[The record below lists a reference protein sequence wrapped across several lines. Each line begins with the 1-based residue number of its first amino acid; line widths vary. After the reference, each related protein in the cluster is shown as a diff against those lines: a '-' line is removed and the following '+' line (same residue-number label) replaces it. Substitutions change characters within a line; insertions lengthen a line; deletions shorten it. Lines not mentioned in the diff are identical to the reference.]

1 MPRIQIHRVFVF
13 LWKQDK
19 NVSVM
24 SRLKAEMCP
33 KVSASGRC
41 QQFWGLD
48 PPKKLTFFAPNE
60 WWINCDK
67 FRTKS
72 DFNSF
77 FKLTYF
83 SVACPVTEASMPVF
97 PHRAKPNAALRSSTS
112 QCIYY
117 YLHFSCLLLPTFLL
131 LRRRNK
137 TFQQPSL
144 RCLGLRWITVR
155 LRHCSAKC
163 LGGFS
168 ISCES

>member
-1 MPRIQIHRVFVF
+1 MARIQTHRVFVF

-24 SRLKAEMCP
+24 SRP
-33 KVSASGRC
+33 KSQC
-41 QQFWGLD
+41 QWEAPTILG
-48 PPKKLTFFAPNE
+48 PGSPKKLTFFAPNE
-60 WWINCDK
+60 WWINCDE

-83 SVACPVTEASMPVF
+83 SVACPVMEVKMLVF
-97 PHRAKPNAALRSSTS
+97 PHRAKPNAALPSSTS

-117 YLHFSCLLLPTFLL
+117 YLHFRCLLLPTFSPR

-155 LRHCSAKC
+155 LRHCWAKC

-168 ISCES
+168 ISCKS